1 MIFLIHTNAFPSLKI
16 VEVSS
21 NNANTISKNS
31 VGHICI
37 LSNSR
42 KKATIQTTI
51 ANTVISIPKGK
62 LFKDAGNIM
71 HINAIPI

>member
-42 KKATIQTTI
+42 KKQLYKQ
-51 ANTVISIPKGK
+51 P
-62 LFKDAGNIM
+62 
-71 HINAIPI
+71 